1 GITRA
6 EIEAQLIQRK
16 ESISRGVVLVDVQR
30 ELDIRSPPL
39 LHRLQGSQ
47 RDRVDVAVV
56 IVQRFWRASVLNP
69 CSIVWLLETLRNGPK
84 LPVPELLCPVAPV
97 KMAPLIESDRP
108 GAVDRS
114 TTVGVTRSSRHS
126 TFGTVDGTRLTGAI
140 RRRADREELERTLRA
155 RVRERSHAGEDMVIS
170 S

>member
-1 GITRA
+1 MSSANSTYVVPPFFTVCRA
-6 EIEAQLIQRK
+6 VSGTEWTW
-16 ESISRGVVLVDVQR
+16 
-30 ELDIRSPPL
+30 L
-39 LHRLQGSQ
+39 LSSSSG
-47 RDRVDVAVV
+47 
-56 IVQRFWRASVLNP
+56 FGEASVLNP
-69 CSIVWLLETLRNGPK
+69 CSIVWLLETLRNGSK

-126 TFGTVDGTRLTGAI
+126 TFGTVDGTRLNGAI